1 MTGRLA
7 GGTAARVGRG
17 EVCVWVVF
25 RITLGGAWL
34 AACAG
39 GMVDDAEW
47 AGESPGLLDRM
58 AEVDGAGVRPALQ
71 PVTNAAAHI
80 TPTAMEAARTRS
92 R

>member
-17 EVCVWVVF
+17 DVCAWLVF

-34 AACAG
+34 AACTG

-47 AGESPGLLDRM
+47 AGESPGCLTDRQRW
-58 AEVDGAGVRPALQ
+58 VVPAFGL
-71 PVTNAAAHI
+71 HY
-80 TPTAMEAARTRS
+80 TP
-92 R
+92 